1 MSETNL
7 EGKGR
12 DKPMESQRPSILIF
26 GAQGLA
32 LARRIAT
39 CFAGHAR
46 ILAPAT
52 MVELPSDLTIERFDA
67 PVAHQLG
74 MLLHEAAPL
83 IAISSLEPL
92 IRLLMCE
99 RQSTQVTAPL
109 LAVDETGRFVMPVLS
124 NERGHAKALAERVAM
139 HIGAVAVTP
148 SNQQMDET
156 QRLVVGVGAESGVP
170 AEDLDAAVSD
180 VLQAHGL
187 ALSKVMTIATLDRRG
202 AEQGFRTWLARRQ
215 WSLMTYSAEELAQV
229 QQIPT
234 PSAIVAQAIGTPGV
248 CEPAA
253 LLASGS
259 DRLIVPKQKHGRV
272 TVAVARKAAVRDTS
286 SPSSSCSQE
295 PSPSTGEGQ
304 GGGDQ
309 QLASL
314 APLPPTSILPHQG
327 GGSGGRL
334 TIIGIGP
341 GAPDLLTVRAI
352 NALKEVEVVVGYQ
365 RYVQLL
371 GEHIAGK
378 EICGSAIGRESERA
392 RLAIELARQGRQVA
406 LVSSGDAGIYGM
418 AGLAFEELEHQG
430 WPSEQMPAVEVIP
443 GVTAAQSVASL
454 LGAPL
459 ANDFAVLSLSDLLKP
474 REVVEE
480 RLTAIAAADVVIAL
494 YNPQSQQRRELFQRA
509 CQILLQHRPAST
521 AVAVVRAAYRDGQA
535 IHLDEL
541 GHLAELPVDMETLVL
556 VGNSQ
561 TRRAANSLVTARGYE
576 PTRAP
581 EFTARPSANVTSQG
595 VDDAARILFVGA
607 GPGDPELLTLRGA
620 QALAA
625 ADVVVYAGSLVPR
638 GVLGHVR
645 PGTRIHNSA
654 TLTLEE
660 THRLLTDAYRAGQR
674 VVRLHSGDPSLYGAI
689 TEQMA
694 LLDAE
699 HIPYQIVP
707 GVSAFQAVAARLGM
721 EYTQPGVVQTIILT
735 RAGGRTGLPP
745 NESLAELA
753 RHGVTLCIFLS
764 ARHIAEVQE
773 TLLASYPPTTPV
785 AVAYRATWP
794 DEEITMGTLT
804 DLVEMVE
811 RPGYDRTTLVIVGP
825 SLQRHGK
832 RSHLYDPSYQHLFRP
847 GNRRGRGA
855 GGKPSPTGASGDGPT
870 VRLEG
875 EGSESP

>member
-1 MSETNL
+1 
-7 EGKGR
+7 
-12 DKPMESQRPSILIF
+12 MEPQRPCILIF
-26 GAQGLA
+26 NAQGLV
-32 LARRIAT
+32 LAQRIAT
-39 CFAGHAR
+39 CFAGQAR

-52 MVELPSDLTIERFDA
+52 TVELPSDLIVERFDA
-67 PVAHQLG
+67 PLAHRLG
-74 MLLHEAAPL
+74 TLLREEEPL
-83 IAISSLEPL
+83 IVISSLEPL
-92 IRLLMCE
+92 VRLLTCE
-99 RQSTQVTAPL
+99 CQSTQVTAPL

-124 NERGHAKALAERVAM
+124 DERGRANGLAERVAM
-139 HIGAVAVTP
+139 HIGAVAVT
-148 SNQQMDET
+148 SSDHQVDET

-187 ALSKVMTIATLDRRG
+187 ALSRVMTVATLDRRG
-202 AEQGFRTWLARRQ
+202 AEQGFRTWLEQRQ
-215 WSLMTYSAEELAQV
+215 WPLMTYTAEELAQV
-229 QQIPT
+229 RQIPT
-234 PSAIVAQAIGTPGV
+234 PSEVVAQAVGTPGV

-259 DRLIVPKQKHGRV
+259 NTLIVPKQKHGRV
-272 TVAVARKAAVRDTS
+272 TVAVARKGAVGDTS
-286 SPSSSCSQE
+286 RPSGSCSPE
-295 PSPSTGEGQ
+295 LSPLMEEGQ

-314 APLPPTSILPHQG
+314 APFPPTSILPHQG
-327 GGSGGRL
+327 GRCGGRL

-352 NALKEVEVVVGYQ
+352 NALRQAEVVVGYQ

-371 GEHIAGK
+371 GEHLAGK

-480 RLTAIAAADVVIAL
+480 RLTAIAAADVAIAL

-509 CQILLQHRPAST
+509 CQILLQHRPAT
-521 AVAVVRAAYRDGQA
+521 TPVAVVRAAYRDGQA

-561 TRRAANSLVTARGYE
+561 TRRAADSLVTARGYDQA
-576 PTRAP
+576 RAP
-581 EFTARPSANVTSQG
+581 ELTARPSANAPSQEI
-595 VDDAARILFVGA
+595 DDVASSASILFVGA

-721 EYTQPGVVQTIILT
+721 EYTQPSVVQTIILT

-811 RPGYDRTTLVIVGP
+811 RPGYDRTTLIIVGP

-847 GNRRGRGA
+847 GNRRARVEEE
-855 GGKPSPTGASGDGPT
+855 KSSPTGTSGDGPEG
-870 VRLEG
+870 RLEG
-875 EGSESP
+875 DGSA